1 MPPKSARKSTSGPGR
16 KGTRRLVRPAE
27 VNGEKL
33 KLDDEMKDE
42 KLPYEETVSP
52 KDATAS
58 TPEKSSVE
66 VRSDSKKEA
75 MNETN
80 KEERHSEKFNST
92 DNGYSEDSKEKER
105 KAETDDEKEEH
116 KEEQLD
122 LEEEYE
128 PEEDSTAVDYEPEE
142 LHDSEVLMEE
152 EIEVDEGEEHE
163 LSEGEEEEVEL
174 IEDEIRDDE
183 LDDGNASEPEDD
195 EEEDD
200 RKAQR
205 EVLKEHRKRKEFEV
219 FVGGLDKDATESDI
233 RKVFSEAGE
242 LKEVRLLTNPIT
254 KKNKGFAFLRF
265 ATVDQARRVVSEFKN
280 PLICGRRCGL
290 APSHD
295 NDTLFVGNICKTWT
309 KEHLKETLKG
319 FGVENFEDLKLV
331 EDPRNEGMNRG
342 FAFLEFSSR
351 NEAMDALKR
360 LQKRDV
366 KLGSDRAPK
375 VAFSDSFRELDEEIM
390 AQVTTLFIDHLPP
403 AWDEDKIRKYLR
415 HYGSIEKIELAR
427 NMPGAKR
434 RDFGF
439 VTFDTHDNALACV
452 DGINDVELTDG
463 DKKVKLRA
471 RLSRPTKKESRPRR
485 SSSSM
490 SMLHMNPR
498 VRPMLSR
505 MDRVRLAPRALPPPP
520 RRIPLRPTRPMGM
533 RAPFRVA
540 PLPSSSSSR
549 VIRRVVSSGRDR
561 RPLVTVS
568 ERPRVRPLPP
578 PPPPRPRH
586 ERLPPPP
593 PLPPVRRPAPVH
605 PKSSLKRE
613 RERDRERDYSRHEL
627 PPPPPPPPRRERA
640 PDYPSSRVL
649 PSRRPSYEDDYR
661 APPPSSY
668 ADMAPRGSSRGG
680 SERRPYLDDDYR
692 KHEER
697 PVERGPPA
705 RGGRDYDSVYGSK
718 RPYSDIDD
726 APRNGDAGRNSRTRL
741 DYAPGS
747 TSNHYADSYSD
758 RLGRGPTGYG
768 AGSGSSRTAMS
779 GSLYGGRNQG
789 LSYPGGSARGNDV
802 GGMYSSGLAGEY
814 LSRGSDASGNSY
826 PSFYPSRGLG
836 GAGSGSYY

>member
-1 MPPKSARKSTSGPGR
+1 MPPKSARKSTSAPPR
-16 KGTRRLVRPAE
+16 KDARRIVRTGE

-33 KLDDEMKDE
+33 KLDE
-42 KLPYEETVSP
+42 KSVSSM
-52 KDATAS
+52 DADAS
-58 TPEKSSVE
+58 TPEKAPVE
-66 VRSDSKKEA
+66 VRSGSRKEA

-80 KEERHSEKFNST
+80 KEESSSSDKLNPT
-92 DNGYSEDSKEKER
+92 ANGYLDDKKDEEKKVEM
-105 KAETDDEKEEH
+105 EEE
-116 KEEQLD
+116 EEQKGEQFV

-128 PEEDSTAVDYEPEE
+128 QEEDSTAVDYEPEE
-142 LHDSEVLMEE
+142 LPEHEVLMEE
-152 EIEVDEGEEHE
+152 EIEVDEDA
-163 LSEGEEEEVEL
+163 EGEEQELLEEEEEL
-174 IEDEIRDDE
+174 TEDDVREEELEEDNMSDPDDIS
-183 LDDGNASEPEDD
+183 GPED
-195 EEEDD
+195 EEENDQ
-200 RKAQR
+200 KEHH
-205 EVLKEHRKRKEFEV
+205 EVVKEHRKRKEFEV
-219 FVGGLDKDATESDI
+219 FLGGLDKDATESDI
-233 RKVFSEAGE
+233 RKAFSEAGE

-265 ATVDQARRVVSEFKN
+265 ATVEQARRVVSEFKN
-280 PLICGRRCGL
+280 PMIRGRKCGI

-331 EDPRNEGMNRG
+331 EDPHNEGMNRG

-351 NEAMDALKR
+351 IEAMDALKC

-390 AQVTTLFIDHLPP
+390 SQVTTLFIDHLPP
-403 AWDEDKIRKYLR
+403 AWDEDKIRKYLKQ
-415 HYGSIEKIELAR
+415 YGSIEKIELAR

-439 VTFDTHDNALACV
+439 VTFDTHDNAIACV

-463 DKKVKLRA
+463 NKKVKLRA

-485 SSSSM
+485 SGSSM
-490 SMLHMNPR
+490 LLISSR
-498 VRPMLSR
+498 ARPMMSR
-505 MDRVRLAPRALPPPP
+505 MDRVRPALPRALPPLP
-520 RRIPLRPTRPMGM
+520 RRLPLRPTRPMSV
-533 RAPFRVA
+533 RAPLHAV

-549 VIRRVVSSGRDR
+549 VVRRVVSSGRDR
-561 RPLVTVS
+561 RPMVTVS
-568 ERPRVRPLPP
+568 ERPRTRPLPP
-578 PPPPRPRH
+578 PPPPRPRP

-593 PLPPVRRPAPVH
+593 PLPPVRRPAY

-613 RERDRERDYSRHEL
+613 RDRDRERDYSRHEL

-640 PDYPSSRVL
+640 PEYPNSRAP

-668 ADMAPRGSSRGG
+668 SDVAPRGSSRGG
-680 SERRPYLDDDYR
+680 SDRRPYLDDDYR

-697 PVERGPPA
+697 PVERGPSA
-705 RGGRDYDSVYGSK
+705 RGGRDYDSVYGNK
-718 RPYSDIDD
+718 RAYSDIDD
-726 APRNGDAGRNSRTRL
+726 APRNSEVGRNTRSRL
-741 DYAPGS
+741 DYGPGS
-747 TSNHYADSYSD
+747 TGNHYGDSYND
-758 RLGRGPTGYG
+758 RLGRGPAGYGTG
-768 AGSGSSRTAMS
+768 AGSNRTSMS
-779 GSLYGGRNQG
+779 GGVYGRNQG
-789 LSYPGGSARGNDV
+789 LNYPGGSARGSDF

-814 LSRGSDASGNSY
+814 MSRGSDTAGSSY

-836 GAGSGSYY
+836 GTGSGSYY